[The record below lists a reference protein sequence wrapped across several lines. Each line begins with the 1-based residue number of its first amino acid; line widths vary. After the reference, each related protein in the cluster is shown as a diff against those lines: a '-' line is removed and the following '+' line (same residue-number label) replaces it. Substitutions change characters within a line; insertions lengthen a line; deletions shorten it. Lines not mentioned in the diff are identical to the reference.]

1 MKNCSSLIF
10 KNLLKTLAELNF
22 VKTTFFITFDYSP
35 KSLIMKSL
43 SFRKVAG
50 FIAAVC
56 LVAFMALTFQN
67 CTKAPAPNENY
78 SQLLSSTMPP
88 MSGNGPY
95 DAQLLIWRAYT
106 NSFEAFSVQ
115 HRSAESLTMDLA
127 KGVSSIQ
134 NIVMMKFGSAAKALF
149 KLDSLFVEN
158 IWTMTNGNPPAAMLT
173 EIVPVEFPTY
183 KGSGIFLNYMNSWV
197 AFKTQINAVI
207 KKANTQTPEGK
218 ELRAAADDFVTKVN
232 SCTTTMLQLR

>member
-1 MKNCSSLIF
+1 MSAKF
-10 KNLLKTLAELNF
+10 LAALD
-22 VKTTFFITFDYSP
+22 TFFTKFDYSS

-43 SFRKVAG
+43 SFRKVARL
-50 FIAAVC
+50 FAAVC
-56 LVAFMALTFQN
+56 LVTFMALTFQN

-78 SQLLSSTMPP
+78 SQLPSSLMPP
-88 MSGNGPY
+88 MSGTGPY
-95 DAQLLIWRAYT
+95 EAQILVWRVYT
-106 NSFEAFSVQ
+106 NSFEEFYVQ

-158 IWTMTNGNPPAAMLT
+158 IWTMTNGNRPAAMLT

-183 KGSGIFLNYMNSWV
+183 KGSGIFLNYMNSWG
-197 AFKTQINAVI
+197 AFKPQINAII
-207 KKANTQTPEGK
+207 KKADTQTPEGK
-218 ELRAAADDFVTKVN
+218 ELRAAAEDFVTKVS